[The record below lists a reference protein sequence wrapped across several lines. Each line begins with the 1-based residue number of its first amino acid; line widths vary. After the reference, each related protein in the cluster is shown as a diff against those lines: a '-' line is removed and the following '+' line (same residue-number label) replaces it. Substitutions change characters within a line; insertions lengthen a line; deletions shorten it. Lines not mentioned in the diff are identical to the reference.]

1 MQTISQHRTVFS
13 RAEPFAGRGTD
24 RKVQTGLRAA
34 QPSTHDFL
42 NRRFLPL
49 CSVHETILPKGR
61 NIERDFFS
69 SLFNLANAYHFEPV
83 DTADKAYPYNVLLAH
98 WDASLKIENAD
109 PHTKLLIAQKK
120 NKTVLATKT
129 VYDTGSTLFYIP
141 VVPLHRLL
149 THTDTQ
155 PCAALILYVF
165 AYLHQIVQ
173 IPFYRD
179 QSSYLYWLYQMIE
192 EWLIEEPEGWE
203 QSDFLEN
210 MKELE
215 KAAQIGQSIKTLIVQ
230 KKHLNDF
237 EKRLQGFIPSGDFE
251 NRCYAVA
258 KEAYGLF
265 LRYPKRTVFDRME
278 DFGRD
283 NGSEECYIRPQ
294 QYISFIADSSGWL
307 FEQMTE
313 MVNNDFNECSTIQ
326 DPVVWTI
333 YDGAAVTDLTDGLN
347 FEKRLFALIRNLC
360 NLLNEIP

>member
-1 MQTISQHRTVFS
+1 MQAIPQHRTVFS
-13 RAEPFAGRGTD
+13 RAEPFTGRGAE
-24 RKVQTGLRAA
+24 RQSSQRATE
-34 QPSTHDFL
+34 PSTHDFL
-42 NRRFLPL
+42 SRRFLPL
-49 CSVHETILPKGR
+49 CSVDESIMPNGR

-69 SLFNLANAYHFEPV
+69 SLSNLAKAYHFEPV
-83 DTADKAYPYNVLLAH
+83 DRADKAYPYNVLLAH
-98 WDASLKIENAD
+98 WHASLKIENAN
-109 PHTKLLIAQKK
+109 PHTKLLIVQKK

-129 VYDTGSTLFYIP
+129 VFDTGSTLFYIP

-155 PCAALILYVF
+155 PCAALILSVC
-165 AYLHQIVQ
+165 AYLYQIVK

-192 EWLIEEPEGWE
+192 EWLTEEPEGWE
-203 QSDFLEN
+203 QSEFLEN

-215 KAAQIGQSIKTLIVQ
+215 EAAQIGESIKTLIVR
-230 KKHLNDF
+230 KKHLKGF

-251 NRCYAVA
+251 NRCYAMA
-258 KEAYGLF
+258 NEAYGLF
-265 LRYPKRTVFDRME
+265 LRYPKRTVFDKME
-278 DFGRD
+278 DFGREND
-283 NGSEECYIRPQ
+283 SEECYIRPQ

-326 DPVVWTI
+326 EPVIWTI
-333 YDGAAVTDLTDGLN
+333 YDGATTTDLTDGLN
-347 FEKRLFALIRNLC
+347 FEKRLFALIRNVC